1 MIRSYRHSKA
11 VLRRANDVLSAF
23 NPIAGRA
30 YRILSSSMFFYAI
43 LAVFIVSTTW
53 IAFASIYPMA
63 FDEEFHYGLI
73 KIYAGS
79 LLPYGIEHTSDMA
92 QYGAATAD
100 ASYLFHYLMSFP
112 YRLLDFFGVSDTAII
127 ISLRVLNIAFVAGA
141 LVVFRKAL
149 LAANVSRPI
158 VHTALLL
165 VTLIPIFPLLA
176 AHINYDNLLLLVFA
190 WCLLSIIKITG
201 SVRSGKAFPLE
212 YVFQLAV
219 AVLIGMSIKYAFLP
233 LALGLF
239 VWLIWLLV
247 LGYRMHRQTVTSQL
261 AGFRKEWKRLA
272 PRVKWLMAS
281 IALISVFFASHYVT
295 NTLSYDS
302 PIPSCERVFSESE
315 CTAYGPWNRNKNMEA
330 RKSDTFE
337 PMSYVE
343 YMATEWLP
351 GMTQRLT
358 FAVAGKTNNFDT
370 KLPLPALVYTL
381 LTFTIFGTVCLV
393 VQAVRRKATWLVA
406 LTLLLVAFYAVALSF
421 QLYGAYVDT
430 AHPVAINGRYL
441 IPLLPLMAV
450 ILIQAIRHVLRPVN
464 TGILAVAL
472 LPLLIL
478 LMIAGAGIG
487 TYVVQAESYWF
498 WSGFGQASHAFLER
512 TFESFVLPYRY

>member
-1 MIRSYRHSKA
+1 
-11 VLRRANDVLSAF
+11 
-23 NPIAGRA
+23 
-30 YRILSSSMFFYAI
+30 
-43 LAVFIVSTTW
+43 
-53 IAFASIYPMA
+53 MA

-73 KIYAGS
+73 AIYAGS

-112 YRLLDFFGVSDTAII
+112 YRLLDFFGMSDTAII
-127 ISLRVLNIAFVAGA
+127 LSLRMLNIAFVAAA
-141 LVVFRKAL
+141 LVVFRRAL

-190 WCLLSIIKITG
+190 WCLHSIIKITN
-201 SVRSGKAFPLE
+201 SVRSGKAFPLT

-239 VWLIWLLV
+239 VWLMWLLV

-261 AGFRKEWKRLA
+261 TGFKKEWKRLV
-272 PRVKWLMAS
+272 PRTKWFMAAL
-281 IALISVFFASHYVT
+281 ALISIFFASHYVT
-295 NTLSYDS
+295 NTLSYGS

-330 RKSDTFE
+330 RKSDTFV
-337 PMSYVE
+337 PVSYAE
-343 YMATEWLP
+343 YMATEWMP

-358 FAVAGKTNNFDT
+358 FAVAGKTNGFDT
-370 KLPLPALVYTL
+370 KLPLPVLVYTL
-381 LTFTIFGTVCLV
+381 VALSIFGVICLAI
-393 VQAVRRKATWLVA
+393 QAIRKKTSWLVA
-406 LTLLLVAFYAVALSF
+406 FTLLLTAIYAGALSF
-421 QLYGAYVDT
+421 QLYGDYVDT

-441 IPLLPLMAV
+441 IPLLPLVAV
-450 ILIQAIRHVLRPVN
+450 ILIQAIRQALRPINGGV
-464 TGILAVAL
+464 LAVTT
-472 LPLLIL
+472 LPVLIL
-478 LMIAGAGIG
+478 LIVGGAGIG
-487 TYVVQAESYWF
+487 TYVVQAGTHWL
-498 WSGFGQASHAFLER
+498 WPGFGQTSHAFLER
-512 TFESFVLPYRY
+512 IFDLFVLPYRY